1 MKESKWRILSREDVS
16 HAIERKGNLD
26 YISWAT
32 AWSVL
37 MEHFP
42 DSTYYF
48 GEITTFPDET
58 VMVRAGVCVN
68 GITHEQPLPVLDHRN
83 KPIKNPSAMDINTA
97 QQRAFCK
104 AVAMHGV
111 GISLYLGDTKDI
123 VATTQFEKA
132 KGIAETG
139 DSIAFHK
146 FIKSLSEK
154 DQVELFNGETQK
166 GKKTEWKNTHRS
178 LMNQA
183 EEFFGEVTDAVA
195 EAVSKQDDLLLQ
207 ETISE
212 LSTYERQCV
221 WARLD
226 ATQQEAIRGLK
237 A

>member
-1 MKESKWRILSREDVS
+1 
-16 HAIERKGNLD
+16 
-26 YISWAT
+26 
-32 AWSVL
+32 

-139 DSIAFHK
+139 DSIAFHQ

-178 LMNQA
+178 LMSQA